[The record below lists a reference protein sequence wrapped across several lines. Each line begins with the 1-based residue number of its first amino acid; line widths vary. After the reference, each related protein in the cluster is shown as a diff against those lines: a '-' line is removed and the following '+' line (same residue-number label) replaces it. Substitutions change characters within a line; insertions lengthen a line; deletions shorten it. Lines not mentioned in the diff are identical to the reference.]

1 MSEQEQLSKKVNKVA
16 NEIVSIINEEE
27 LNLAQ
32 AIVLL
37 NKLLVIFLDEL
48 GKEAQTENDIQ
59 ALKEFRQNIAN
70 HILGNKVSE
79 SENAV

>member
-1 MSEQEQLSKKVNKVA
+1 VRSEEQLSKKVNKVA

-37 NKLLVIFLDEL
+37 NKLIVIFLDEL

-70 HILGNKVSE
+70 HILGNKVS
-79 SENAV
+79 

>member
-1 MSEQEQLSKKVNKVA
+1 MSEQAQLSEKVNKVA

-37 NKLLVIFLDEL
+37 NKLIVIFLDEL
-48 GKEAQTENDIQ
+48 GKEAQTENDRQ

-70 HILGNKVSE
+70 HILGNKVS
-79 SENAV
+79 

>member
-1 MSEQEQLSKKVNKVA
+1 MNEQEQLSKKVNKIA

-37 NKLLVIFLDEL
+37 NKLIVIFLDEL
-48 GKEAQTENDIQ
+48 GKEAQTENDRQ

-70 HILGNKVSE
+70 HILGNR
-79 SENAV
+79 

>member
-1 MSEQEQLSKKVNKVA
+1 MNKVA
-16 NEIVSIINEEE
+16 NETVSIINEEE

-37 NKLLVIFLDEL
+37 NKLMVIFLDEL

>member
-37 NKLLVIFLDEL
+37 NKLIVIFLDEL
-48 GKEAQTENDIQ
+48 GKEAQTENDRQ

-70 HILGNKVSE
+70 HILGNKVS
-79 SENAV
+79 